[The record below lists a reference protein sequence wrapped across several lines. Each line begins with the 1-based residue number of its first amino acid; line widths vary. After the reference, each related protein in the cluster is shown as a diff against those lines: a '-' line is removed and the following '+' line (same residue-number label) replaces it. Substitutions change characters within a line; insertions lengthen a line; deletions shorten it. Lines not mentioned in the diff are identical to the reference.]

1 MARFFGNTKAVAGN
15 VYQMS
20 GTDRL
25 TFVRKVY
32 AYFTFSLLITAAGG
46 YVGYKFVLS
55 KIVTGGFISWPAFIG
70 VLVLQFVALAVTFW
84 LRKKDPINKVMLAVY
99 SFLSGLTLGPILMI
113 AAYVSVARGGGAANL
128 ILQAFVIT
136 AIVFVGLTAYVF
148 TSKKDFSAWRGGLF
162 LLLLVGI
169 GMGIM
174 GMIFGFSQGMLLIY
188 SGAMALIFGG
198 FILYDTSMIMKYY
211 STDEYI
217 AGAIELQIDFVGLFI
232 QILRILIILSG
243 SSRD

>member
-15 VYQMS
+15 VYEKS
-20 GTDRL
+20 GTERL
-25 TFVRKVY
+25 AFVRKVY

-55 KIVTGGFISWPAFIG
+55 RIMQGGGIAWPTFIG
-70 VLVLQFVALAVTFW
+70 VVILEFIALGVTFW
-84 LRKKDPINKVMLAVY
+84 LRKKEPINKIMLAIY
-99 SFLSGLTLGPILMI
+99 SFLSGLTLGPLLMI
-113 AAYVSVARGGGAANL
+113 AAYVSVAKGGGASNI

-136 AIVFVGLTAYVF
+136 AIVFIGLTAYVF
-148 TSKKDFSAWRGGLF
+148 TSKKDFSAWGGALF
-162 LLLLVGI
+162 VLLLVGI
-169 GMGIM
+169 GMGVM

-188 SGAMALIFGG
+188 SGAIALIFAG

-217 AGAIELQIDFVGLFI
+217 AGAIELQIDFVALFI
-232 QILRILIILSG
+232 QILRILIILAG
-243 SSRD
+243 SRD